1 MSFSLSFLQIDID
14 KLSSVKT
21 SCQQNLRDLC
31 KLFQKEFNIDVPSIN
46 IPDLDKPLYSGS
58 IMSLYLLSLNE
69 SISEKSFQDVDF
81 WRKFVSKSVLQNSD
95 DELSE
100 FYYFLR
106 CFVFLSDI
114 ININVGMYTD

>member
-114 ININVGMYTD
+114 ININVGMYKD